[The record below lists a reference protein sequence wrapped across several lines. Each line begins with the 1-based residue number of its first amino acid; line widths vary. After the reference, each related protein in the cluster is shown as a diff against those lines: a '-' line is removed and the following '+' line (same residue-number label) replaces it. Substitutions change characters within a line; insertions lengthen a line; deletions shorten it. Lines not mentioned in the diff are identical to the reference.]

1 MTTPKTCPRCGTAY
15 EPARSPHGLCLKCLI
30 AVGMRDE
37 GEVIVTQGAPRETA
51 PPLDAIA
58 PLFPEL
64 VLEEFVGQGGMGFV
78 YRARHPELDRKV
90 ALKLL
95 ARANASDPS
104 FVERFRRE
112 ARTLARLS
120 HPGIVT
126 IFDSGERGG
135 WCYLVMEYVEG
146 ANLRH
151 LMRAAKI
158 EPKQA
163 LSIVSQVCDALQYS
177 HDQGI
182 VHRDIKPENVL
193 LDLSGRVK
201 LADFGLA
208 RVLDRERGA
217 FALTGSHQV
226 MGTPHYMAPEQWE
239 KPASVDHRADIY
251 AVGVVFYELL
261 TGEMPLGRFEAP
273 SKRVQI
279 DVRLDEIV
287 LKSLEKQP
295 ERRYQHASD
304 VRTDV
309 DSVASGAL
317 PHPARAHPAG
327 KTRAWRGPLV
337 LASTALAWSAA
348 LVTFLAM
355 ATPHASVAELAVSLA
370 LFALITGPIAWHV
383 AHVPAPRTAE
393 ERGAWRAAEFG
404 FGRSFLFGLVFFV
417 GLYITC
423 GVLAHALGAV
433 WYRLVPPEGGGGNF
447 SGPFAVTQL
456 LIGLPT
462 LLGGWHALDLSSRSS
477 TAWMHRRFTGF
488 DAALTVFA
496 ASVVYLGIIAFTL
509 RGDSFWTPWPAF
521 VISGLALLV
530 LVTLR
535 IAWWPRRRAAAAS
548 A

>member
-1 MTTPKTCPRCGTAY
+1 MTTPKTCPRCGATY
-15 EPARSPHGLCLKCLI
+15 EPSRSPHGLCLKCLVG
-30 AVGMRDE
+30 VGMRDP
-37 GEVIVTQGAPRETA
+37 GEVIETQGAPRETA
-51 PPLDAIA
+51 PALDAIA

-64 VLEEFVGQGGMGFV
+64 VLEELIGQGGMGFV

-95 ARANASDPS
+95 ARTNASDPA

-112 ARTLARLS
+112 ARTLARLA

-146 ANLRH
+146 ASLRH
-151 LMRAAKI
+151 LMRSATI

-177 HDQGI
+177 HDQGV

-208 RVLDRERGA
+208 RVLDKERGA

-239 KPASVDHRADIY
+239 KPSTVDHRADIY

-273 SKRVQI
+273 SKRVQV

-295 ERRYQHASD
+295 ERRYQHASE
-304 VRTDV
+304 VRSDV
-309 DSVASGAL
+309 DSVASGA
-317 PHPARAHPAG
+317 PEPPTRRAPA
-327 KTRAWRGPLV
+327 V
-337 LASTALAWSAA
+337 STAVRDFGAA
-348 LVTFLAM
+348 
-355 ATPHASVAELAVSLA
+355 SISN
-370 LFALITGPIAWHV
+370 GK
-383 AHVPAPRTAE
+383 
-393 ERGAWRAAEFG
+393 
-404 FGRSFLFGLVFFV
+404 SFLLGLVFFV
-417 GLYITC
+417 GLYSVQ
-423 GVLAHALGAV
+423 GVLAHLLGLLYEV
-433 WYRLVPPEGGGGNF
+433 VTGEGPILGTITGRSAF
-447 SGPFAVTQL
+447 IFVVFQL
-456 LIGLPT
+456 AYGLP
-462 LLGGWHALDLSSRSS
+462 GMIAGWHFLRLSSRASPVWS
-477 TAWMHRRFTGF
+477 TRGWTGF
-488 DAALTVFA
+488 DGAACVYA
-496 ASVVYLGIIAFTL
+496 AMLVYLFAVSVSQGTPTVILNHSTLYFGIGAL
-509 RGDSFWTPWPAF
+509 SLGALSWRRWSWRPRAEARPA
-521 VISGLALLV
+521 
-530 LVTLR
+530 
-535 IAWWPRRRAAAAS
+535 
-548 A
+548 